1 MHRAEIR
8 DGPCGGG
15 AYGGTVGDVERQC
28 QCIDAELQKFLAG
41 MFETVRREVGNGD
54 VRATFGEGSG
64 EAKADTAGAA
74 RDEYDPVF
82 ETIVVDAVDGLL
94 RCACCPKPGA
104 TAQT

>member
-1 MHRAEIR
+1 M
-8 DGPCGGG
+8 GVGGCSGG
-15 AYGGTVGDVERQC
+15 AYGSAVGDVELQR

-41 MFETVRREVGNGD
+41 MFETVRREVGDGN
-54 VRATFGEGSG
+54 VRAAFGEGSG
-64 EAKADTAGAA
+64 EAEADTAGAA